1 MAHALKSV
9 FVISFVLM
17 QISLGFAA
25 ENRKPMLDA
34 WYQALSPVDREII
47 SVLLSDEA
55 EIELKDYEIVQTKQQ
70 FINSLDSWEDA
81 IEDGSIRFK
90 IDGNFYRY
98 QSVKVIVCYQFP
110 SNELMTSEIFKFSD
124 RSIIKSQQETISED
138 CSDF

>member
-1 MAHALKSV
+1 MIHALKSV
-9 FVISFVLM
+9 FVICFVLM
-17 QISLGFAA
+17 QISSGFAA

-47 SVLLSDEA
+47 SVLLSDDA

-90 IDGNFYRY
+90 
-98 QSVKVIVCYQFP
+98 
-110 SNELMTSEIFKFSD
+110 SD
-124 RSIIKSQQETISED
+124 CLLSIPIQ
-138 CSDF
+138 